1 MIKYLSFLIFKLII
15 LIDGFLFLLFKK
27 NIKYKIY
34 DFLRECAYIE
44 EKILDK
50 KVIFFAPSSNSRERV
65 KKLLTKEPDTINWI
79 KNFNKFE
86 IDKPIFWDIGSNIG
100 LFSIFASV
108 CHENLK
114 VISFEPSTNNLALL
128 SRNISIN
135 KLSDKI
141 SINQFPLSDKKN
153 KYLKLK
159 ESNFIEGGALNTFGE
174 EYDYEGN
181 KFEGKNNYNLYG
193 TTIDYLIEEK
203 ILEIPNFIK
212 IDVDGIE
219 HLILNGA
226 NKLLMEK
233 NLKSIQ
239 IELNENFEFQFN
251 ECNKILSA
259 AGFVLKSK
267 NLASSRRN
275 KSPRFSKM
283 FNCVFERN

>member
-65 KKLLTKEPDTINWI
+65 KKILTKEPDTINWI

-128 SRNISIN
+128 SRNISIYLYTI
-135 KLSDKI
+135 LSLRCVCSFAI
-141 SINQFPLSDKKN
+141 NPSMHQSINPSHWPRPGGMC
-153 KYLKLK
+153 
-159 ESNFIEGGALNTFGE
+159 EAIE
-174 EYDYEGN
+174 
-181 KFEGKNNYNLYG
+181 
-193 TTIDYLIEEK
+193 
-203 ILEIPNFIK
+203 
-212 IDVDGIE
+212 
-219 HLILNGA
+219 
-226 NKLLMEK
+226 
-233 NLKSIQ
+233 
-239 IELNENFEFQFN
+239 
-251 ECNKILSA
+251 
-259 AGFVLKSK
+259 
-267 NLASSRRN
+267 
-275 KSPRFSKM
+275 
-283 FNCVFERN
+283 